1 VRIVAGILT
10 VRDSLAA
17 LGGQM
22 PQHIKSLS
30 GATLESIKTLLD
42 SPLGRSAEVFP
53 YALILVMNKLAA
65 SWQLI
70 RLATHAAGSDTAAR
84 IAETPYALCVT
95 IVLAEIERMVG
106 ELTADL
112 KSGPGVAVVALL
124 KDVHDAVRGVRTEI
138 DLSTDTPWSRQLAA
152 ILTQISEAL
161 TAVIELIPGRVRH
174 LLRPSKEM
182 SSARLHEDDVAE
194 TEALVGFVTACR
206 NYASELAVN
215 EITLRTFSE
224 LQQYLDSGT
233 HALLDALRIASNAER
248 GYRQSQVDA
257 AVRFCAKI
265 FGQEYAA
272 LLAKAAEV
280 AAHDIERRA
289 VKA

>member
-1 VRIVAGILT
+1 
-10 VRDSLAA
+10 
-17 LGGQM
+17 M
-22 PQHIKSLS
+22 
-30 GATLESIKTLLD
+30 
-42 SPLGRSAEVFP
+42 
-53 YALILVMNKLAA
+53 
-65 SWQLI
+65 
-70 RLATHAAGSDTAAR
+70 
-84 IAETPYALCVT
+84 
-95 IVLAEIERMVG
+95 
-106 ELTADL
+106 
-112 KSGPGVAVVALL
+112 
-124 KDVHDAVRGVRTEI
+124 
-138 DLSTDTPWSRQLAA
+138 
-152 ILTQISEAL
+152 
-161 TAVIELIPGRVRH
+161 
-174 LLRPSKEM
+174 
-182 SSARLHEDDVAE
+182 RLHEDDVAE

-224 LQQYLDSGT
+224 LQQYLDGGT